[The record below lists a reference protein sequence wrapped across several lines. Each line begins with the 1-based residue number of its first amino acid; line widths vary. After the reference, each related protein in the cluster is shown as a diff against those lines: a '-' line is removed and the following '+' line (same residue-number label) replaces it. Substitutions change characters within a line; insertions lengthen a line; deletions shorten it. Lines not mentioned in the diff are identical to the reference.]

1 METWPGV
8 GTLGLDEDTYV
19 KMIEDRIKRQIHLDV
34 CGGDA
39 VGRGQKGDAE
49 NGELRESSFNWMTAT
64 VFPWETREAD

>member
-8 GTLGLDEDTYV
+8 RTLGLDEDRYV

-34 CGGDA
+34 CDREA
-39 VGRGQKGDAE
+39 VGRRQKGGDE
-49 NGELRESSFNWMTAT
+49 NGEVRESGFNWMTAR